1 MLLLFKEKQKNE
13 NKTRLRNLNDSI
25 VQYLRYYRFEM
36 ESIYV
41 QTVVTLCWCVGFTKR
56 KTI

>member
-36 ESIYV
+36 ESI
-41 QTVVTLCWCVGFTKR
+41 
-56 KTI
+56 